1 MIQDKTTKIDKTHL
15 SIIARITSKQIIQYP
30 VYHSD
35 TSETFGNMVSKKK
48 KEKTH
53 IESTRNEKV
62 YPEKETQAIA
72 ISKRLKFGRRARSFR
87 QEEIQMQ
94 RDGEEDQR
102 GVSLHMIIL
111 HDRVSG
117 KIGHRCKREN
127 RERQNSPNQP
137 NKLT

>member
-1 MIQDKTTKIDKTHL
+1 MTHDKTTKIDKTHL
-15 SIIARITSKQIIQYP
+15 SIIARITSKQINQYP

-35 TSETFGNMVSKKK
+35 TSETFGTWSAKKK
-48 KEKTH
+48 

-102 GVSLHMIIL
+102 GVSLHIDYIT
-111 HDRVSG
+111 RPGVR
-117 KIGHRCKREN
+117 KN
-127 RERQNSPNQP
+127 RSSM
-137 NKLT
+137 